1 MIMQPDRRAARV
13 LTWLAAAMLLVP
25 GPAWSL
31 VEGRAGDRSSRSAR
45 SAQPT
50 QAAVTSPKHVGLLD
64 VRLRPGGTLSGRVR
78 DEGGLAMARATVV
91 VSRARQVVARAVT
104 DDRGKYLIKGLA
116 GGVYR
121 VRVAAHESIVRLWTS
136 ESAPP
141 QAREQLDLNAA
152 SQESLEARG
161 QGGERGTPDD
171 GGTVRRLG
179 LDGNGGLDAVE
190 LAMLTTSVISLTL
203 SAVMLAKIDE
213 LQDSVDLLPASD

>member
-1 MIMQPDRRAARV
+1 
-13 LTWLAAAMLLVP
+13 MLLVP

-45 SAQPT
+45 GGQRTEVPVALL
-50 QAAVTSPKHVGLLD
+50 KHVGVLD
-64 VRLRPGGTLSGRVR
+64 VRLGRGGTLSGRVR
-78 DEGGLAMARATVV
+78 DERGLAMARATVV
-91 VSRARQVVARAVT
+91 VSRARQFVARAVT
-104 DDRGKYLIKGLA
+104 DDQGEYLIKGLA

-121 VRVAAHESIVRLWTS
+121 VRVAAHEAIVRLWTS

-141 QAREQLDLNAA
+141 LAREQLDLNAG
-152 SQESLEARG
+152 SQKSLEARG
-161 QGGERGTPDD
+161 QGGERSTSDD

-190 LAMLTTSVISLTL
+190 LAMLTTSFISLTL